1 MYEKSPNKCRFLKDV
16 SNKLGLKTKII
27 QEDIFRIKKIKTGT
41 VMSRAFKPLPVI
53 LDLIYKNFL
62 SYKNIILFMGENGN
76 DLLNQALLKWDIEFV
91 KRKSLTNKNSFLLN
105 IKKFKKLN

>member
-1 MYEKSPNKCRFLKDV
+1 
-16 SNKLGLKTKII
+16 
-27 QEDIFRIKKIKTGT
+27 
-41 VMSRAFKPLPVI
+41 
-53 LDLIYKNFL
+53 
-62 SYKNIILFMGENGN
+62 MGENGN